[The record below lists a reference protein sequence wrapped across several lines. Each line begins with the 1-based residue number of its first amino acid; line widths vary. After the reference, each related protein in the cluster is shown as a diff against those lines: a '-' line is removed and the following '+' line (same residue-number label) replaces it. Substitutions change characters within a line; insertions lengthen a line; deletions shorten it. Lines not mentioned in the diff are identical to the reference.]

1 MSLTYHELRNR
12 SLDRIEGL
20 SDGVFAFA
28 MTLIVFEIHVPDPAT
43 ITNEPQ
49 LWSALGAVAPSFVTF
64 LLSLLTLGIAW
75 NAQQTHLRYVARA
88 DRAFTWISLAF
99 LAVIS
104 VFPFS
109 TSLLAQFIT
118 FRIALALYWLNLFL
132 FGAAFHWCISY
143 ARSARL
149 LSDDA
154 PNELSTVMQRR
165 VVVAQS
171 LYGFGALLA
180 LVSTSLSISFIVAV
194 QLYFALALGPRIPL
208 LRRTVIGR
216 G

>member
-1 MSLTYHELRNR
+1 MSLTYHELRDR

-43 ITNEPQ
+43 ITSEQQ

-88 DRAFTWISLAF
+88 DRAFTWVSLAF

-132 FGAAFHWCISY
+132 FGATFFWCVSY

-149 LSDDA
+149 LSDEA
-154 PNELSTVMQRR
+154 PKELSMVMRRR
-165 VVVAQS
+165 VLVAQS
-171 LYGFGALLA
+171 LYAFGALLA
-180 LVSTSLSISFIVAV
+180 LLSTSLSISFIVAV

-208 LRRTVIGR
+208 LRRTVIAR

>member
-1 MSLTYHELRNR
+1 M
-12 SLDRIEGL
+12 
-20 SDGVFAFA
+20 
-28 MTLIVFEIHVPDPAT
+28 FEIHVPDPAT
-43 ITNEPQ
+43 ITSEQQ

-88 DRAFTWISLAF
+88 DRAFTWVSLAF

-132 FGAAFHWCISY
+132 FGATFFWCVSY

-149 LSDDA
+149 LSDEA
-154 PNELSTVMQRR
+154 PKELSMVMRRR
-165 VVVAQS
+165 VLVAQS
-171 LYGFGALLA
+171 LYAFGALLA
-180 LVSTSLSISFIVAV
+180 LLSTSLSISFIVAV

-208 LRRTVIGR
+208 LRRTVIAR